1 MYDDFSAD
9 YDRFMNWPARLA
21 AEMPFIEGQLQA
33 IGARRVLD
41 VACGTGMH
49 AVALAQRGYSVAGAD
64 FSTGMVERARANA
77 ATAAPVPPIGG
88 DERGGGGE
96 PRLPRLERGL
106 GRGKVR
112 FEVAG
117 FGELALA
124 FGGSTPS
131 AASSGRH
138 SLTGFDGLL
147 CLGNSLPHLLTP
159 ADLRTALEDFAA
171 CLRPGGLLL
180 IQNRNF
186 DAVLARRE
194 RWMEPQ
200 AHQEG
205 EVECLFL
212 RFYDFEPD
220 GTLTFNLV
228 TLRREASDAWS
239 GASDAWSQQVAST
252 RLRPLLQRD
261 LRAMLAE
268 ADFREIACYGD
279 MQGAPFDPTS
289 SPNLVMTARKW

>member
-77 ATAAPVPPIGG
+77 ATAAPVLSGV
-88 DERGGGGE
+88 EGGE
-96 PRLPRLERGL
+96 VRL
-106 GRGKVR
+106 GRGEVR

-124 FGGSTPS
+124 FGSSTPS
-131 AASSGRH
+131 AASSGRR
-138 SLTGFDGLL
+138 SPTGFDGLL

-200 AHQEG
+200 ARQEG
-205 EVECLFL
+205 EAECLFL

-239 GASDAWSQQVAST
+239 QQVAST

-261 LRAMLAE
+261 LRAVLAE